1 MRLLI
6 TSKLLDCGV
15 SNPKFKYKHRGEKET
30 RKNDDKRAYSVST
43 SNPVYQTLRLKHG
56 LQLKKRKSGTES
68 ESMKATDLESDSSEE
83 NSYDEESN

>member
-1 MRLLI
+1 
-6 TSKLLDCGV
+6 LDCGV

-56 LQLKKRKSGTES
+56 LQLKKRKKATEL
-68 ESMKATDLESDSSEE
+68 ESMKATELESESSDEK
-83 NSYDEESN
+83 SYEEESD